1 MTMEANVLIHWK
13 GLRNDEDVQTHLSD
27 RCREIAA
34 EFPETQRYE
43 LSIEASH
50 RKIQCHGHVNGK
62 KTQVAAHAQDLPTP
76 RQAADLV
83 LDKLHREL
91 RREHDKRVFGHRRRA
106 RRDPSKRI
114 LQ

>member
-43 LSIEASH
+43 LSIEFSH

-62 KTQVAAHAQDLPTP
+62 QDPKSQPTP
-76 RQAADLV
+76 
-83 LDKLHREL
+83 KTSPL
-91 RREHDKRVFGHRRRA
+91 RASGRRFGPR
-106 RRDPSKRI
+106 
-114 LQ
+114 

>member
-1 MTMEANVLIHWK
+1 MNMEANVLIHWK
-13 GLRNDEDVQTHLSD
+13 GLRNEEDVHTHLAD

-43 LSIEASH
+43 LSIESSH
-50 RKIQCHGHVNGK
+50 REIQCHGHVNGK
-62 KTQVAAHAQDLPTP
+62 QTQVAAHAQGLPTA
-76 RQAADLV
+76 RQAADSV

-91 RREHDKRVFGHRRRA
+91 RKEHDKRIFSRRRRA
-106 RRDPSKRI
+106 QRDPSKRT

>member
-43 LSIEASH
+43 LSIEFSH

-62 KTQVAAHAQDLPTP
+62 QTQVAARAQNLATP

-106 RRDPSKRI
+106 QRDPSKRI
-114 LQ
+114 PQ

>member
-43 LSIEASH
+43 LSIELSH
-50 RKIQCHGHVNGK
+50 RKIECHGHVNGK

-106 RRDPSKRI
+106 RRNPSKRI
-114 LQ
+114 LE